1 MKHYLHIPFAL
12 LFFFSTS
19 LYAQQKLSPTEAQM
33 EDLFGDW
40 TDDTKPGLALCVLN
54 DGKIEFQKNWG
65 LANVEHGIE
74 IENETV
80 FLFPDMSEQMLAF
93 SILLLVDREELS
105 MDEQLGANLDFLPA
119 QLQELTI
126 EDLLHHRTGLIPMN
140 FVKTL
145 AGHQNHTGT
154 TKPDLINLLD
164 KKMAT
169 AGTLDSYDYSRAG
182 LRLLQM
188 ILEKKTKSSFA
199 NFAQKEIF
207 APLQMKSS
215 SIAPPGQSIPHKA
228 QGYVKNEEGFQT
240 FQEPTNYLA
249 CDQLY
254 TTSYDLCLWADN
266 FWRPKIGHQK
276 IWQQMDQLMTSEG
289 EPLEMKNTAQYVGQ
303 HRYWNYLGE
312 SKLYQIGMTR
322 SFAAKLIRYPKHDLA
337 VVVLGNFGEY
347 NGHLA
352 TGCSQF
358 YLQPFLADPPT
369 AKEQPTFLA
378 TNQLD
383 LDQYCG
389 NYWDY
394 KNESGAVVSFENDT
408 LFYTHLISGWKI
420 KLENVADDQFYLN
433 RRSGY
438 DVAIDTEEGEL
449 TLSIPGQKP
458 KQLIK
463 VPVNSDWQA
472 HVSEIAGHYHNQELA
487 MSHELVVNKEGITL
501 QNKRAIDIS
510 FKPLTKDTYTS
521 TDLYYSRIN
530 VDRDPTGMVTGIRIS
545 NPKLKDILFEKQGV
559 Q

>member
-1 MKHYLHIPFAL
+1 
-12 LFFFSTS
+12 
-19 LYAQQKLSPTEAQM
+19 
-33 EDLFGDW
+33 
-40 TDDTKPGLALCVLN
+40 
-54 DGKIEFQKNWG
+54 
-65 LANVEHGIE
+65 
-74 IENETV
+74 
-80 FLFPDMSEQMLAF
+80 
-93 SILLLVDREELS
+93 
-105 MDEQLGANLDFLPA
+105 
-119 QLQELTI
+119 
-126 EDLLHHRTGLIPMN
+126 
-140 FVKTL
+140 
-145 AGHQNHTGT
+145 
-154 TKPDLINLLD
+154 
-164 KKMAT
+164 
-169 AGTLDSYDYSRAG
+169 
-182 LRLLQM
+182 
-188 ILEKKTKSSFA
+188 
-199 NFAQKEIF
+199 
-207 APLQMKSS
+207 
-215 SIAPPGQSIPHKA
+215 
-228 QGYVKNEEGFQT
+228 
-240 FQEPTNYLA
+240 
-249 CDQLY
+249 
-254 TTSYDLCLWADN
+254 
-266 FWRPKIGHQK
+266 
-276 IWQQMDQLMTSEG
+276 
-289 EPLEMKNTAQYVGQ
+289 
-303 HRYWNYLGE
+303 
-312 SKLYQIGMTR
+312 
-322 SFAAKLIRYPKHDLA
+322 LIRYPKHDLA

-358 YLQPFLADPPT
+358 YLQPFLADPPA

-408 LFYTHLISGWKI
+408 LFYTDLISGWKI

-449 TLSIPGQKP
+449 TLLIPGQKP